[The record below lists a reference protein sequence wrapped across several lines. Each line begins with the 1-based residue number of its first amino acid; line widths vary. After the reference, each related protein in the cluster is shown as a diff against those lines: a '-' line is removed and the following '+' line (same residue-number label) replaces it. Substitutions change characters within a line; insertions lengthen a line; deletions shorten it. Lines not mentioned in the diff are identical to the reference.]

1 MAKRPGSPRQAILPQ
16 PQAPL
21 TIGLFL
27 DLGVDLAHSGLQ
39 VIPAQEGPIHSTL
52 LSQLYQSIK
61 VTGSRAG
68 NKGIVSQK
76 SGGTPDRLPS
86 PGLQDISLLV
96 LFSLHRLFF
105 LGLLCWSLR
114 DL

>member
-1 MAKRPGSPRQAILPQ
+1 MAKRRGSPWRAILPQ
-16 PQAPL
+16 PQTPR

-61 VTGSRAG
+61 VTGSRVS
-68 NKGIVSQK
+68 NKGIISQNQGN
-76 SGGTPDRLPS
+76 SSTTSLTW
-86 PGLQDISLLV
+86 LQHISL
-96 LFSLHRLFF
+96 
-105 LGLLCWSLR
+105 
-114 DL
+114 